1 MALLFIFLLILVIVF
16 IIYMFCSLNLTT
28 IFKNDRPK
36 LSFPVFTEDD
46 ANYRLMAQN
55 SNRICTVYPKRIL
68 QPRNT
73 KDVSYIVKNYDVF
86 AIRSCGN
93 CCEPWSA
100 SSETLLDMTLFT
112 NTMMIYPDA
121 LGKETIVM
129 VETGLTYDNVYN
141 YLHKEGYTLPGSF
154 ETHRGV
160 VVQAL
165 TGGYGYLSR
174 KYGSLVDNV
183 VGIKIVLAD
192 GSDIV
197 CSGTEH
203 KNLFQALKGYGAGN
217 FGVVT
222 QIFLRPIPFPRVA
235 TVFAYTYQN
244 AGPVIEWFT
253 SKNRS
258 DLSNDISL
266 KLSISKNE
274 IQLRGLFLGE
284 RRKLR
289 LEGLPTPKKRY
300 IEELTYLDA
309 FEKLKTKKIFESI
322 KGKSHFGKR
331 KLAPDAI
338 AILTAY
344 LRDIDANFNVE
355 FQMLGGKIK
364 DRNELYLLS
373 YFIAFDKRTP
383 MINWALIK
391 IDALYNKIYKYL
403 TPFSSMTVMDS
414 DVEDYLTA
422 YYGDELNRNRLLMT
436 KWKYDPE
443 NKFRYEQSIM

>member
-1 MALLFIFLLILVIVF
+1 MAFLFVFLFIVVIVI
-16 IIYMFCSLNLTT
+16 IIYLFRFLNIT
-28 IFKNDRPK
+28 KNVKTK

-46 ANYRLMAQN
+46 TNYRLMAQN
-55 SNRICTVYPKRIL
+55 ANRICTVYPKRIL

-73 KDVSYIVKNYDVF
+73 KDVSYIVRNYDNF

-93 CCEPWSA
+93 CCEPWSTCR
-100 SSETLLDMTLFT
+100 ETLIDMSLFT
-112 NTMMIYPDA
+112 NAMMIYPDA
-121 LGKETIVM
+121 PGKETIVM

-174 KYGSLVDNV
+174 RYGSLVDNV
-183 VGIKIVLAD
+183 VGVKIVLAD

-197 CSGTEH
+197 CSDTEH
-203 KNLFQALKGYGAGN
+203 KDLFQALKGYGAGN
-217 FGVVT
+217 FGVIT
-222 QIFLRPIPFPRVA
+222 QIFLRPIPFPRRA
-235 TVFAYTYQN
+235 TVFVYTYQN

-253 SKNRS
+253 SKNRR
-258 DLSNDISL
+258 DLSNGISL
-266 KLSISKNE
+266 KLFITKNE
-274 IQLRGLFLGE
+274 IRLHGLFLGG

-289 LEGLPTPKKRY
+289 LGGLPEPKERHS
-300 IEELTYLDA
+300 EELTYLEA
-309 FEKLKTKKIFESI
+309 FDKLKTKKIFESI
-322 KGKSHFGKR
+322 KGKSHFGKK
-331 KLAPDAI
+331 KLTPEAI

-344 LRDIDANFNVE
+344 LRDIDANFIVE

-373 YFIAFDKRTP
+373 YFITFDKRTP
-383 MINWALIK
+383 MINWALIQ

-403 TPFSSMTVMDS
+403 TPFSSMTVMDR

-422 YYGDELNRNRLLMT
+422 YYGDKLNRNRLLMT
-436 KWKYDPE
+436 KWKYDPG